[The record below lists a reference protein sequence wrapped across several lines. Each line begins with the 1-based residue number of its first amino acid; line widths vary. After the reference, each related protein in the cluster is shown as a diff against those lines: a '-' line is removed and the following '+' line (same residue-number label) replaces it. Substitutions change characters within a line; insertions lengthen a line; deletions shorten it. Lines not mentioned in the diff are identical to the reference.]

1 MPNFNLE
8 QMAQEAIS
16 RVSYAVNANAEWQKK
31 QMLKEF
37 EAFRIRSELTDFLDA
52 GWEYKNYVEGAKT
65 EVEKIFAHLFWEKE
79 YRNELRK
86 NMIGISD
93 IYRGNLG

>member
-37 EAFRIRSELTDFLDA
+37 YALRMRSEVIDFLAA
-52 GWEYKNYVEGAKT
+52 GWAYKDHVDGVKT
-65 EVEKIFAHLFWEKE
+65 EVEKIFAHTFWEKE